1 LRTRALFRRDRP
13 ASRGQALVET
23 ALLLPILLIL
33 LLGAIDFGRLFF
45 GWVNLHQAVRI
56 GANFAA
62 TNPDMATERDRYVD
76 LITGDLEGLNCDADT
91 DNDGDIDGDDLPDP
105 TYTTPDG
112 TPVTV
117 PTLGDYATV
126 TLDCDFSP
134 ITPLGDVFFGDPIAM
149 SATSTFPIREGCITC
164 PEVEPEPPPP
174 TPLQCRLVP
183 DMDGMSVAG
192 ARLAWASAGFDPD
205 KFTPAIGQD
214 TSTVAS
220 AVVTEDDPLSTCEFP
235 TFAIFSSSVLIAVET
250 EDTGTGCAVVPN
262 LIGITLSD
270 GVDTW
275 TGATFTGPLTV
286 GGADPATADPNGVIT
301 SQVTTPASEPGV
313 SCIDPAASIDVQVGA
328 AWPAP
333 PPAPC
338 RVPNMINLFRDEGQA
353 AWGDANFEVG
363 NFSPPSGRFKIRA
376 QSLVGGTYVPC
387 EASIVV
393 ADKAN

>member
-1 LRTRALFRRDRP
+1 
-13 ASRGQALVET
+13 
-23 ALLLPILLIL
+23 LLLPILLIL

-62 TNPDMATERDRYVD
+62 TNQDMATERDRYVA
-76 LITGDLEGLNCDADT
+76 LIEGDLEGLNCERNAPIP
-91 DNDGDIDGDDLPDP
+91 NP

-126 TLDCDFSP
+126 TLDCEFSP

-183 DMDGMSVAG
+183 DMDAMSVAG
-192 ARLAWASAGFDPD
+192 ARLAWESAGFDP
-205 KFTPAIGQD
+205 TNVTVASGGE

-220 AVVTEDDPLSTCEFP
+220 AALTEDDPLSNCEFP
-235 TFAIFSSSVLIAVET
+235 TYAIFSSSVLLSVEP
-250 EDTGTGCAVVPN
+250 EDSGTGCTVVPN
-262 LIGITLSD
+262 LVGIALAD
-270 GVDTW
+270 GIDTW
-275 TGATFTGPLTV
+275 TGSPFTGAMTV
-286 GGADPATADPNGVIT
+286 DGGDPATADPTMVIT
-301 SQVTTPASEPGV
+301 SQATTPTSEAGV
-313 SCIDPAASIDVQVGA
+313 SCMDTAASMDVQLGP
-328 AWPAP
+328 AWPTP

-338 RVPNMINLFRDEGQA
+338 RVPNMINLFRAEGQVAWA
-353 AWGDANFEVG
+353 AARFDGG
-363 NFSPPSGRFKIRA
+363 NFSPTSGQFKIRA

-387 EASIVV
+387 DASIVV